1 MVLKKN
7 MKSIL
12 LLITLSLVSFPTGD
26 IDWLNSNGRKKLEQS
41 ISKIWKDQ
49 IITKEEIKIPLAT
62 QKLIGSKVKD
72 QSVFKIVVDQKTE
85 GFLFLDSKRS
95 KFDVFDYMVLLNKD
109 LTIKKVKILVY
120 REDYGGEICSP
131 AFLKQFRGKSY
142 DSEIKLGQ
150 DIQGVS
156 GATISC
162 RSAISGIKIITK
174 KAKILKKE
182 GYLN

>member
-1 MVLKKN
+1 

-12 LLITLSLVSFPTGD
+12 LIITLSLVSFPTGD

-41 ISKIWKDQ
+41 ISKIWKDK
-49 IITKEEIKIPLAT
+49 IIKKEEIKIPLAT
-62 QKLIGSKVKD
+62 QKLIGSKIKD
-72 QSVFKIVVDQKTE
+72 QSVFKIIVDQKTE
-85 GFLFLDSKRS
+85 GYLFLDSKRS
-95 KFDVFDYMVLLNKD
+95 KFDVFDYMVLLNND

-131 AFLKQFRGKSY
+131 TFLKQFRGKSHE
-142 DSEIKLGQ
+142 SEIKLGK
-150 DIQGVS
+150 DIQGIS

-162 RSAISGIKIITK
+162 RSAVSGIKIITK
-174 KAKILKKE
+174 KAKILKRE